1 MHTDTVPVKTEPV
14 VPALMDRSPDLG
26 EAPRVGPSGPHVP
39 IGYLRAFVTLLVLAH
54 HAVLAYHPFA
64 PPAAATSLTAEP
76 RWWQAIPVVDSQRFT
91 GVALFVGFNDVFFM
105 ALMFFLSGLFVSQGL
120 AHKGAR
126 VFLGDR
132 FRRLG
137 LPFVVAA
144 AVVAPLAYYPSYLG
158 TGASG
163 GIAGFAREWLSL
175 GNWPAGPAWFLWLLL
190 AFDVV
195 AAALFATKPGL
206 FQALRRSSS
215 GAESRPAL
223 AFVLLITLSAAAYLP
238 LVFTVGALHW
248 TAVGPFTFQTS
259 RLLHY
264 GVYFFVGVAV
274 GAYGVERGLLRPGG
288 TLERRWGMWLVAA
301 LAAFA
306 LATATTIAAFSPE
319 ADAGWQVAASVM
331 FVVSCAA
338 ISFALLAA
346 FLRFANKP
354 RRAFDSLRD
363 NAYGMYLVH
372 HPFCSWLQL
381 ALLAAPVPAWLKGLV
396 VFVATVGLSWG
407 AAAALRQVPAIR
419 RVL

>member
-1 MHTDTVPVKTEPV
+1 MHTDTVPVTTEKV
-14 VPALMDRSPDLG
+14 LPASMDRAPEFG
-26 EAPRVGPSGPHVP
+26 EAPRVEPSGPNVP

-64 PPAAATSLTAEP
+64 PAAATSLTAEP
-76 RWWQAIPVVDSQRFT
+76 RWWQAIPVVDAQRFT
-91 GVALFVGFNDVFFM
+91 GFAVFVGFNDLFFM

-120 AHKGAR
+120 VRKGAR

-137 LPFVVAA
+137 LPFVAAA

-163 GIAGFAREWLSL
+163 GMAGFAREWFSL
-175 GNWPAGPAWFLWLLL
+175 GDWPAGPAWFLWLLL

-195 AAALFATKPGL
+195 AAALFAAKPGL
-206 FQALRRSSS
+206 FQALGRSSS
-215 GAESRPAL
+215 GAVSRPAL
-223 AFVLLITLSAAAYLP
+223 AFVLLITLSAVAYLP
-238 LVFTVGALHW
+238 LVLTVGALHW

-259 RLLHY
+259 RLFHY
-264 GVYFFVGVAV
+264 AVYFFAGVVV
-274 GAYGVERGLLRPGG
+274 GASGLARGLLRSGG
-288 TLERRWGMWLVAA
+288 TLERHWAAWLVAA

-306 LATATTIAAFSPE
+306 LATATIIAAFSPQ
-319 ADAGWQVAASVM
+319 ADARWHTAASLM
-331 FVVSCAA
+331 FVVACAA

-346 FLRFANKP
+346 FLRFAKRP

-363 NAYGMYLVH
+363 NAFGMYLVH

-381 ALLAAPVPAWLKGLV
+381 GLLAAPLPAWLKGLV